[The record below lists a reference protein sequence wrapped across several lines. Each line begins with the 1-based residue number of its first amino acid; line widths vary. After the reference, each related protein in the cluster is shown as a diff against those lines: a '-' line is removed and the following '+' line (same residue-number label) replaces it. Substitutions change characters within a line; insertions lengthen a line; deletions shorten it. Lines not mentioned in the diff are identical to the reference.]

1 MKYRKY
7 MKQKPQQKQNKNKKK
22 NPKNK
27 KQKQKKSIIE
37 SSFTHYLLLT
47 SYEQTQEPQEKNTN
61 SLGRN
66 T

>member
-7 MKQKPQQKQNKNKKK
+7 MKQKRQQKQNKNKKTQ
-22 NPKNK
+22 KNK

-47 SYEQTQEPQEKNTN
+47 SYEQTQEPQEKNTP